1 MGSKENQMEDKP
13 DKPDWLKIIE
23 MESQMILETEEI
35 AVFSTDLSDLDHP
48 VCRLSFVLYPDLANL
63 YES

>member
-1 MGSKENQMEDKP
+1 MNDKP

-23 MESQMILETEEI
+23 MESAMILETEEI

-63 YES
+63 Y